1 MLRTVWL
8 GLGCLIC
15 IGGLFSLRISFGVPT
30 KLAPPVDDPNIVASK
45 GFYPSLKA
53 GRLNASFAK
62 DASDKIFDKPISVAL
77 LKVDPPSSGTVTATE
92 EEHPTNKSSNTDSRH
107 SKGSSPN
114 LARGLTPKLHVV
126 SRMNRSR
133 P

>member
-15 IGGLFSLRISFGVPT
+15 IGGLFSLRISFGAPT
-30 KLAPPVDDPNIVASK
+30 KLAPPANDRNIVASI
-45 GFYPSLKA
+45 GFDPSLKA
-53 GRLNASFAK
+53 DRLNSSFAK
-62 DASDKIFDKPISVAL
+62 DTSEKIFVKPISVAL

-92 EEHPTNKSSNTDSRH
+92 EEHPTNKSSKTHSGH

-126 SRMNRSR
+126 SRVNRSR